1 MSSPQISVRIDHAP
15 RRRRSGDVKM
25 RKKSPTQLDREIA
38 EALAKSA
45 YFKIGDVVLMGKY
58 KNKRGAIR
66 GFGQD
71 HWGNPTVEIE
81 PTPKGRKQ
89 NKTIGLYKI
98 WRADVKEGVLKK
110 QSSPGQAEQAP
121 HRRKVRGRKQA

>member
-1 MSSPQISVRIDHAP
+1 M
-15 RRRRSGDVKM
+15 KT

-38 EALAKSA
+38 QALAKRA

-58 KNKRGAIR
+58 KNKRGAIV

-71 HWGNPTVEIE
+71 KWGNPTVEIE

-98 WRADVKEGVLKK
+98 WRADVKEGVLMK
-110 QSSPGQAEQAP
+110 QSSPERAESPP
-121 HRRKVRGRKQA
+121 HRRRKD